1 MSTLL
6 EKNKAVVIRFNKE
19 FIEKGDVQAFEEIVA
34 QDFINHSAA
43 SIGQPS
49 GRDGVVN
56 FIVNV
61 LHKALKDITVEIYD
75 QVAEGD
81 TVVTRKAIIGTQV
94 GELMGKPG
102 NGQRATLHIIDIIRL
117 RDGQYTEHWS
127 LRNLQ

>member
-1 MSTLL
+1 MDTQL
-6 EKNKAVVIRFNKE
+6 EKNKAVVLRFNKA
-19 FIEKGDVQAFEEIVA
+19 FIEQGDVQAFEEIVA
-34 QDFINHSAA
+34 DNFINHSAA

-49 GRDGVVN
+49 GREGVLN

-61 LHKALKDITVEIYD
+61 LRKALQDIRVEIYD

-81 TVVTRKAIIGTQV
+81 TVVTRKAITGRQT

-102 NGQRATLHIIDIIRL
+102 NGQQATLHIIDIIRL
-117 RDGQYTEHWS
+117 KDGRYTEHWS